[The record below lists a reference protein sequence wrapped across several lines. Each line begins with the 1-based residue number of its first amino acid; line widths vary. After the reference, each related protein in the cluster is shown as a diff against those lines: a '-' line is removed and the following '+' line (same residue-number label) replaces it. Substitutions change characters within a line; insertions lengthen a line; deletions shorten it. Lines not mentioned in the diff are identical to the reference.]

1 MKEERKKRLQQLA
14 LWTWSWVA
22 ITAIASFGPQ
32 FLWEEESLLTA
43 LAILLN
49 PVNGV
54 LMILANRTLFNHYDE
69 LERKLHLEAMGL
81 TLGLSVIV
89 GISYSL
95 LDQTN
100 LIAQDAEIALL
111 VMFIGV
117 TYMIAL
123 LLNRKRY
130 L

>member
-22 ITAIASFGPQ
+22 TTAIASFGPQ

-49 PVNGV
+49 LVNGV

-123 LLNRKRY
+123 LPNRKRY

>member
-100 LIAQDAEIALL
+100 LIAQDAEITLL